1 MIGEEFTVLGTGKV
15 KLLDVMGCDADI
27 ADAARIS
34 YGKGTR
40 SISDNR
46 ALIRYLIRHGH
57 TSPLEMA
64 EMKFFIRLP
73 MDIWRQMIRHRAA
86 KFSNI
91 NEYST
96 RYSEVIDDC
105 SKTKSYDWRL
115 QSDVNKQ
122 GSKGGEIKW
131 PEQGYDFAKSTY
143 ESPGSFLTD
152 METIFQEQAREVY
165 EERLAFGIAREQ
177 ARKDIPLSNFTEVFF
192 KCDVHNLLHFLK
204 LRLDSHAQ
212 LEIRQIAEI
221 MGFFVQK
228 MFPIT
233 YEAFEDYT
241 LNSIT
246 LSALE
251 STILY
256 EINVGHKDTAKS
268 HAISYG
274 WFDKPNNRERLE
286 FEKKL
291 ESLGVLNYEW

>member
-1 MIGEEFTVLGTGKV
+1 MIGEEFTLLGTGKV

-27 ADAARIS
+27 ATAARTS
-34 YGKGTR
+34 YGKGTK
-40 SISDNR
+40 SVSDDK
-46 ALIRYLIRHGH
+46 ALIRYLVRHGH

-73 MDIWRQMIRHRAA
+73 MDIWRQMIRHRSA

-105 SKTKSYDWRL
+105 SKTRFDGWRL

-122 GSKGGEIKW
+122 GSKAGEIQW
-131 PEQGYDFAKSTY
+131 PEKGYDFCKSTY

-152 METIFQEQAREVY
+152 MEVIFQEQAREVY
-165 EERLAFGIAREQ
+165 EERLKFGIAREQ

-212 LEIRQIAEI
+212 LEIRQYAEI
-221 MGFFVQK
+221 IGFFVQK

-241 LNSIT
+241 LNAIT

-251 STILY
+251 STILCK
-256 EINVGHKDTAKS
+256 INIGDKERAKS
-268 HAISYG
+268 AAVEYG
-274 WFDKPNNRERLE
+274 WFDKPNNRERQE

-291 ESLGVLNYEW
+291 QVLGVLNYEW